1 MAAMD
6 GELAR
11 HAPSGPSVPSGP
23 IFSKP
28 AGSSAAS
35 TSTSAKKKKKNKNK
49 NKKATVSFAEED
61 EPSPASTA
69 AAISERGKFKS
80 ISDLPT
86 ADDID
91 ALSDDALAAMDAEL
105 RAALKES
112 GADIEDDE
120 EAEGLDEDG
129 RREYGMMRDLLE
141 SFASQGGEAG
151 VVGNLFGRLGEVQGK
166 K

>member
-1 MAAMD
+1 
-6 GELAR
+6 
-11 HAPSGPSVPSGP
+11 
-23 IFSKP
+23 
-28 AGSSAAS
+28 
-35 TSTSAKKKKKNKNK
+35 
-49 NKKATVSFAEED
+49 
-61 EPSPASTA
+61 
-69 AAISERGKFKS
+69 
-80 ISDLPT
+80 
-86 ADDID
+86 
-91 ALSDDALAAMDAEL
+91 MDAEL